1 MNRGRI
7 EGDQSMED
15 REKMKRMEERRERRE
30 EERERKK
37 EEKDRKSGFSGEG
50 PTRPF
55 WATGSRGSDAAVNN
69 SRGSIAE

>member
-30 EERERKK
+30 EEKRERGRKRK
-37 EEKDRKSGFSGEG
+37 RTGKAGSPVKDRLGRFGQREAG
-50 PTRPF
+50 VPMPQ
-55 WATGSRGSDAAVNN
+55 
-69 SRGSIAE
+69 

>member
-55 WATGSRGSDAAVNN
+55 RATGSRGSDAAVNN
-69 SRGSIAE
+69 NSIEVV